1 MSRKRICDRCDF
13 EIEYDPQTYGQ
24 AGSHPLPGEPSATV
38 QSAME
43 IVQIDGET
51 YELCVENG
59 CLAEYKEEDGVRER
73 EKKEKMKDWAE
84 R

>member
-1 MSRKRICDRCDF
+1 
-13 EIEYDPQTYGQ
+13 
-24 AGSHPLPGEPSATV
+24 
-38 QSAME
+38 ME